1 MKTWIVLFTAA
12 LISVMLTV
20 CAVPQVR
27 QDGDGVA
34 GKQST
39 LAVPDADV
47 DPETPQEEAAGGQIL
62 QPRPSDTAQAG
73 DIGGIR
79 PEFREAMDRCEAFF
93 DEYAEFMEKYQSAD
107 DAIGMLADYADYLDR
122 YVETMEEMEAVGQEE
137 LSEEEL
143 VFYMQ
148 VMLRIQ
154 EKLSGTL
161 N

>member
-1 MKTWIVLFTAA
+1 MDCLVYCGVDFGNVNGMRRTTGTAGWRWRR
-12 LISVMLTV
+12 
-20 CAVPQVR
+20 R
-27 QDGDGVA
+27 QTKHIGGSGCGCGSRD
-34 GKQST
+34 
-39 LAVPDADV
+39 
-47 DPETPQEEAAGGQIL
+47 AAGRGGRGQIL
-62 QPRPSDTAQAG
+62 QSRPSDTAQAG